1 MALKNTR
8 ILLVADTH
16 LGFDLAFKPKI
27 QRRRRGDDFFRN
39 FRLALKPALS
49 NQVDLVVHGGD
60 LLFRSKVPAKLVEMA
75 LAPLFEVADHGAD
88 VYLVPGNHERSRI
101 PYPLL
106 AAHKRLHIFARP
118 KTFLHKTDSMTLSLS
133 GFPSAGRRARR
144 EFLKLLSSSDWQKHP
159 SNARLLCLH
168 EAVEGATVGPSNYTF
183 RNSPDTIRSR
193 DIPSGLTA
201 VLCGH
206 IHRHQVLTKNLAAP
220 VFYPGSVERTSIAE
234 KDEPKG
240 FITLEVSPNGS
251 LANWT
256 FHHLPARPMIK
267 LTLPPNFTAQTL
279 RSKLRQLDS
288 NAIVRI
294 DPQGRMTPQAGKILS
309 AESLR
314 ALALPTQNVS
324 VSGNWWAQK
333 RRPTPKH

>member
-1 MALKNTR
+1 MTVRNTR

-39 FRLALKPALS
+39 FRQALKTALS

-75 LAPLFEVADHGAD
+75 LAPLFEVANHGVD

-106 AAHKRLHIFARP
+106 AAHKRLHIFDRS
-118 KTFLHKTDSMTLSLS
+118 KTFVHKTPTMTMSLS
-133 GFPSAGRRARR
+133 GFPSAGRRARMK
-144 EFLKLLSSSDWQKHP
+144 FSSLLNETGWKDSPTH
-159 SNARLLCLH
+159 AHILCLH
-168 EAVEGATVGPSNYTF
+168 DAVEGATVGPSNYTF

-193 DIPSGLTA
+193 DIPTGLIA

-206 IHRHQVLTKNLAAP
+206 IHRHQVLTKGLKAP

-240 FITLEVSPNGS
+240 YLTIEVAPNGS
-251 LANWT
+251 VANWT
-256 FHHLPARPMIK
+256 FKQLPARPMIK

-279 RSKLRQLDS
+279 QSKLHSLDPK
-288 NAIVRI
+288 AIVRLE
-294 DPQGRMTPQAGKILS
+294 PQGRLSPKSTRILS
-309 AESLR
+309 AQSLR
-314 ALALPTQNVS
+314 TLSPPTMNIS
-324 VSGNWWAQK
+324 VAGNWWAQK
-333 RRPTPKH
+333 RRPTR